1 MFLFKIGWDNLWY
14 NKKRTLLII
23 LLIIV
28 TTMAMILYNGYIQY
42 TKEGMALGFIE
53 SSGNFQ
59 ITKEFLGMA
68 EPEDVL
74 ISEEEIEEI
83 KNILSSVND
92 VKSVECV
99 LEFSGIIGNEYTS
112 EIFWGE
118 AVDNPEKKSKVIDG
132 VPVFS
137 GENKIVIGSL
147 LAEKLNI
154 DAIEDQYLNI
164 LSSSAENGISL
175 SSFELAGI
183 TTTGIPQN
191 DKGLLIAARDV
202 IIDFLGIENS
212 ASVIKV
218 FLNDDAEKHT
228 IMNMLKNDLQDSTGV
243 VLRDWVELNPNYAQI
258 NTMNATQYLIISGI
272 LSVLVFIALMQALIS
287 AFNERL
293 REFGTMEAIGFKKK
307 DVIVLMLSETFWL
320 ALIGIVI
327 GVVCSY
333 GFALI
338 VRSSHIEII
347 PPGYSEGYKLIFY
360 LTVKDIVKNS
370 LFIFFTCIC
379 ATIYPMISVMKKDVT
394 RLLKND

>member
-23 LLIIV
+23 LLVIV

-59 ITKEFLGMA
+59 ISKAFLGIT
-68 EPEDVL
+68 EPEGAL
-74 ISEEEIEEI
+74 INEDEIEEI
-83 KNILSSVND
+83 KKILSSINT

-118 AVDNPEKKSKVIDG
+118 AVDNPEKKSKVIEG
-132 VPVFS
+132 MPVFN
-137 GENKIVIGSL
+137 GENKIVIGNL

-154 DAIEDQYLNI
+154 DEVDEQYLNI

-175 SSFELAGI
+175 ASFELAGI

-191 DKGLLIAARDV
+191 DKGLLIASRDV

-212 ASVIKV
+212 ASVIKF
-218 FLNDDAEKHT
+218 FLTDDSEKVSVMD
-228 IMNMLKNDLQDSTGV
+228 ILKNKLQDSDGFSIK
-243 VLRDWVELNPNYAQI
+243 DWMELNPNYAQI
-258 NTMNATQYLIISGI
+258 NTMNETQYLIISGI

-307 DVIVLMLSETFWL
+307 DVIVLMLSEAFWL
-320 ALIGIVI
+320 ALIGIII

-370 LFIFFTCIC
+370 FFIFITCIC
-379 ATIYPMISVMKKDVT
+379 ATVYPIISVMKKDVT